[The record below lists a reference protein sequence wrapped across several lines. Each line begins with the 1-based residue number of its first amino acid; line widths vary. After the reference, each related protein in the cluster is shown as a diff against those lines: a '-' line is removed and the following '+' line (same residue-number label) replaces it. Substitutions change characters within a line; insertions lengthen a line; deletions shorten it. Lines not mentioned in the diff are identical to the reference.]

1 MINRK
6 KTSIDFTNESTVLL
20 EKSKNNLQKVSKK
33 KISNSYI
40 VNDLIQSV
48 FGMDNQDVIKSL
60 NSLILHYKQLTKN
73 EKNLFLLSEYKK
85 NIDKLERIIFLFNSY
100 KKEISQNPKMRT
112 IHLKGNRSINF
123 PSDWIVVNPKSRS
136 QATECYVMECKDS
149 QKTEI
154 PHFLYLGHEDDII
167 NNKYTEEFIR
177 NFHSD
182 VLSVFP
188 DFQIII
194 DTQIE
199 PIFVDGKIVNESE
212 CSKSSHIGI
221 YKIINSN
228 ELKGVRRFNSN
239 YQIPY
244 GAVVNIE

>member
-85 NIDKLERIIFLFNSY
+85 I
-100 KKEISQNPKMRT
+100 
-112 IHLKGNRSINF
+112 
-123 PSDWIVVNPKSRS
+123 
-136 QATECYVMECKDS
+136 
-149 QKTEI
+149 
-154 PHFLYLGHEDDII
+154 
-167 NNKYTEEFIR
+167 
-177 NFHSD
+177 
-182 VLSVFP
+182 
-188 DFQIII
+188 
-194 DTQIE
+194 
-199 PIFVDGKIVNESE
+199 
-212 CSKSSHIGI
+212 
-221 YKIINSN
+221 
-228 ELKGVRRFNSN
+228 
-239 YQIPY
+239 
-244 GAVVNIE
+244 